1 MQHRLAPIL
10 VAAVMANSLCQAESP
25 ADADKATVLPTV
37 SVRDKAE
44 NTIPSATADTA
55 ALLKDVPG
63 IGLYT
68 GGGASSLPVL
78 RGLNDDRIK
87 TLVDGMQITSACANH
102 MNPPL
107 SYIDAAN
114 VGKVDV
120 IAGITPVSQGGDSIG
135 GTIAIESA
143 APVFATPGEGS
154 HSEGKL
160 STYYRS
166 QGDAAGASISASIAS
181 EKTSLGYAGAVQ
193 HAASYRDGNGD
204 KVRSTQY
211 ETRNHALTL
220 ATRRENDELTIR
232 FGHQDIPYQGY
243 VNQYMDMTDN
253 RSNSINVRYQWDLGW
268 GNLDARAYWQD
279 VKHKMDFFSSEK
291 TGTMP
296 MQTHGKDIGYTLQME
311 IPRGDDTTWRFGHE
325 FHRFALDDWWPPVAG
340 SMMME
345 PNTYENIND
354 GRRERIGV
362 FAELESRWSS
372 QWTTVLGVRDDL
384 VTTDTGDVRP
394 YNNQEP
400 ISTGMGPM
408 GMGGMGMGMSNPDA
422 AAAAA
427 FNARSHSQRDN
438 NIDLTALARY
448 EPTRT
453 AAYEFGYARKTR
465 SPNLY
470 ERYSWG
476 RGTMAMTMIG
486 WFGDANAY
494 VGDPDLKPETANT
507 ISATANWH
515 DAAQQDWQLSIT
527 PYYTYVKDYIDVVE
541 IGTFNPLMAMQ
552 VTRPQ
557 LQFANRDAQL
567 YGFDASGQAT
577 LWRASTQSRNYGNGI
592 LKGTLG
598 WTRGV
603 QTGDDGNLYHI
614 MPLNARISL
623 EQSIDAWTN
632 SIELQLVDRK
642 SKVDPLRDEE
652 RTAGY
657 ALVNLGT
664 AYQWQAARIDV
675 GVTNLFN
682 KFYYLPLGGVDYA
695 DWKAEGGMG
704 QFNSVAGVGRS
715 VDVGLTLQY

>member
-1 MQHRLAPIL
+1 MQYHVGCALLTAIL
-10 VAAVMANSLCQAESP
+10 VSSTCQAEP
-25 ADADKATVLPTV
+25 AADANQATVLPTV
-37 SVRDKAE
+37 SVVEKADRA
-44 NTIPSATADTA
+44 IRQPTADTA

-63 IGLYT
+63 MGLYT

-87 TLVDGMQITSACANH
+87 TTVDGMQITSACANH

-107 SYIDAAN
+107 SYIDPAN
-114 VGKVDV
+114 VGSVDV
-120 IAGITPVSQGGDSIG
+120 IAGITPVSQGGDNIG

-143 APVFATPGEGS
+143 PPAFAAAGERS

-166 QGDAAGASISASIAS
+166 QGDAAGMSLSASIAS
-181 EKTSLGYAGAVQ
+181 ENSSLGYAGAVQ

-220 ATRRENDELTIR
+220 ATQRENDRLNVKL
-232 FGHQDIPYQGY
+232 GHQDIPYQGY

-253 RSNSINVRYQWDLGW
+253 RSNSINIRYEADLGW
-268 GNLDARAYWQD
+268 GNVDARAYWQD

-296 MQTHGKDIGYTLQME
+296 METQGKDIGYSLQLE
-311 IPRGDDTTWRFGHE
+311 LPVDSNQTWRFGHE
-325 FHRFALDDWWPPVAG
+325 FHRFTLDDSWPPVAG

-362 FAELESRWSS
+362 FAELESKWAARWSS
-372 QWTTVLGVRDDL
+372 VLGIRDDL
-384 VTTDTGDVRP
+384 VITDTGDVQP
-394 YNNQEP
+394 YNTQNP
-400 ISTGMGPM
+400 IPM
-408 GMGGMGMGMSNPDA
+408 GMGGMGGMSMDNPDA
-422 AAAAA
+422 AAAVA
-427 FNARSHSQRDN
+427 FNAQGHSQRDN
-438 NIDLTALARY
+438 HVDVTALARY
-448 EPTRT
+448 EPSDT
-453 AAYEFGYARKTR
+453 ANYEFGYARKTR

-507 ISATANWH
+507 LSASADWH
-515 DAAQQDWQLSIT
+515 DAARQDWQLKIT
-527 PYYTYVKDYIDVVE
+527 PYYTYVQDYIDVVQ
-541 IGTFNPLMAMQ
+541 IDTFNPLMAMQ
-552 VTRPQ
+552 VTRPE
-557 LQFANRDAQL
+557 LQFANRDVEI
-567 YGFDASGQAT
+567 YGVDASGQAA
-577 LWRASTQSRNYGNGI
+577 LWNESGFGRGAV
-592 LKGTLG
+592 KGTLA

-603 QTGDDGNLYHI
+603 RTGSGDMYHI
-614 MPLNARISL
+614 MPLNARVSL
-623 EQSIDAWTN
+623 EQTIAAWTN
-632 SIELQLVDRK
+632 AIELQLVDRK
-642 SKVDPLRDEE
+642 SKVDAIRDEE
-652 RTAGY
+652 QTGGY
-657 ALVNLGT
+657 ALVNLRS
-664 AYQWQAARIDV
+664 AYQWKAARIDFGISNV
-675 GVTNLFN
+675 FN

-695 DWKAEGGMG
+695 DWKAEGGAG
-704 QFNSVAGVGRS
+704 QFGSVPGVGRS
-715 VDVGLTLQY
+715 VDIGLTLQY